1 MSANETLLSMGDL
14 SANEIAIPQTSH
26 CYQRPEKREERAK
39 RGPVGRQLY
48 NIKTNANANANLA
61 GLVMIC
67 SQYMFTR
74 WAGLGFFPTLDVGTW
89 LGWGNDPKPPQGRKW
104 ETFPSPECI
113 RRSRPDGGEAR
124 RNLQRIFLGITMLIG
139 QRCPSANSSVSQH

>member
-1 MSANETLLSMGDL
+1 M
-14 SANEIAIPQTSH
+14 
-26 CYQRPEKREERAK
+26 
-39 RGPVGRQLY
+39 Y
-48 NIKTNANANANLA
+48 NINTNANANANMA

-104 ETFPSPECI
+104 ETFPSP
-113 RRSRPDGGEAR
+113 DALGEADPMEEE
-124 RNLQRIFLGITMLIG
+124 QERI
-139 QRCPSANSSVSQH
+139 C